1 MMRLTEVCLSRCP
14 SILLLG
20 LLYVTYVLI
29 GGVVFWKL
37 EGGLGQKDLG
47 LLLQSKER
55 LLVTYTCLNQEGL
68 EAVAQVVHDASKV
81 GLSLR
86 GNYTTDGFWKF
97 TSSAVFAATVV
108 TTIEDLFLMAV
119 LYDVRIHPPLQWS
132 PLPLLPPQGHET
144 LTDYSL
150 AGYGNMSPSST
161 AGQIFCVF
169 FALFGIPLNMVV
181 LNRVGKYML
190 VIERNISDFLE
201 RKTRRRTCT
210 RFFVHLV
217 SFLSGAALFFIMP
230 MLVFQQYEGWTYA
243 QAIYYCFITLSTIGF
258 GDFVADSNPD
268 KAFPEWYSVLMASWI
283 FFGLAW
289 LALLINHS
297 SDILERL
304 NNHFK
309 QRWGGQRPEEESGSA
324 EPETPESQVEEEDEI
339 QKPPIP
345 Q

>member
-1 MMRLTEVCLSRCP
+1 MRAMMRLKDVCLVRLP

-20 LLYVTYVLI
+20 LVYLTYVLI
-29 GGVVFWKL
+29 GGVIFWNL
-37 EGGLGQKDLG
+37 EGDLGQKDMG

-55 LLVTYTCLNQEGL
+55 LLTTYTCLNQEGL
-68 EAVAQVVHDASKV
+68 EAVAQVVQDASKV

-86 GNYTTDGFWKF
+86 GNHTTDGFWKF

-108 TTIEDLFLMAV
+108 TTI
-119 LYDVRIHPPLQWS
+119 
-132 PLPLLPPQGHET
+132 
-144 LTDYSL
+144 
-150 AGYGNMSPSST
+150 GYGNMSPSST

-201 RKTRRRTCT
+201 GKTGRRTCT

-230 MLVFQQYEGWTYA
+230 MLVFQQHEGWTYS

-258 GDFVADSNPD
+258 GDFVADNNPD
-268 KAFPEWYSVLMASWI
+268 KEYPEWYSILMASWI

-297 SDILERL
+297 IDILERL
-304 NNHFK
+304 NTHIK
-309 QRWGGQRPEEESGSA
+309 QRWGGQQLEGESGSGKRDN
-324 EPETPESQVEEEDEI
+324 PDTQVEEDEI
-339 QKPPIP
+339 QKPPIT